1 MSQNLPDNAPGALPD
16 NDVVGPEIDEM
27 AGRGDDEQ
35 ITDLVD
41 EDPDTTDPDAAP
53 ASDEVGTDT
62 ERSNADAIGL
72 DVETAPGDPVDLVVG
87 PGTDDDP
94 GRPVE
99 DDLSDGEFEDGS
111 DQEGFDGGE
120 DEDGD
125 PTDPSPGAARAGADE
140 GSR

>member
-1 MSQNLPDNAPGALPD
+1 MSQDLPENGPGALTE
-16 NDVVGPEIDEM
+16 NDVVGPEVDEM
-27 AGRGDDEQ
+27 AGRDDDVQ
-35 ITDLVD
+35 IRDLVE
-41 EDPDTTDPDAAP
+41 EDPDVTDPDAAP

-72 DVETAPGDPVDLVVG
+72 DFETAEGDPVELVVG

-111 DQEGFDGGE
+111 DQDGL
-120 DEDGD
+120 DGTSDTDDD
-125 PTDPSPGAARAGADE
+125 PSDLSPGAARVAADE
-140 GSR
+140 GSV